1 MPSFILNRVTGIY
14 LKLKSITPK
23 LHIVCLKYKKAYSYF
38 CSRFVDEILLHI
50 SGFMT
55 VRKRLPP
62 NLVLILIPYFL

>member
-1 MPSFILNRVTGIY
+1 MNHVTNIY
-14 LKLKSITPK
+14 IKLKSITSK
-23 LHIVCLKYKKAYSYF
+23 LHIACFKYKKAYSYF

-55 VRKRLPP
+55 VKKRLPP